1 MNDPAGRT
9 RMLLSHNIQCI
20 LRRIPAV
27 YIDRKLCLLCH
38 FQLFDKPPFLNI
50 MRFFIPIII
59 QTNFSDHDR
68 LRLFAKLCQHP
79 ELLLIQTAHIIRMN
93 SDPCINKRVFFRQLL
108 TCKDALHR
116 GSYVNN
122 ATDPMLL
129 HRIKKFL
136 PVAIKLFIIIMCMT
150 IKNHRWFPF
159 LALSL
164 LIVPQFPRSMLPFF
178 TV

>member
-59 QTNFSDHDR
+59 QTNFSVQRTVFDFCKALPASGASPH
-68 LRLFAKLCQHP
+68 
-79 ELLLIQTAHIIRMN
+79 
-93 SDPCINKRVFFRQLL
+93 SDCPHNPDEFRP
-108 TCKDALHR
+108 LH
-116 GSYVNN
+116 
-122 ATDPMLL
+122 
-129 HRIKKFL
+129 K
-136 PVAIKLFIIIMCMT
+136 
-150 IKNHRWFPF
+150 
-159 LALSL
+159 
-164 LIVPQFPRSMLPFF
+164 
-178 TV
+178 